1 MVKKALM
8 LLGVLAIVGVAGL
21 SLLLPD
27 AVSASGHSAA
37 RSLETDT
44 VVGGAEVEIE
54 ISVSGL
60 GTASARC
67 VRPCPMAF
75 PSLARL

>member
-27 AVSASGHSAA
+27 AVNASGHSAT
-37 RSLETDT
+37 RSFVTDSVAAGSELE
-44 VVGGAEVEIE
+44 VHPRG
-54 ISVSGL
+54 
-60 GTASARC
+60 
-67 VRPCPMAF
+67 VRPR
-75 PSLARL
+75 RLRPGP